1 MVNIDQ
7 INFENKRVV
16 IRVDFNV
23 PLDDNFNI
31 TDDTRMRAALP
42 TINKV
47 LNDKGMVVLMSHL
60 GRPKKNPD
68 PKFSIKPIIKHL
80 EELLGRPVQ
89 FAEDCMK
96 AADQVAAMKPGE
108 VLVLEN
114 LRFYAEEEGKPRGIE
129 KGEEGYDEAKKAIK
143 ASQKEFTKALAGY
156 GEYYINDAFGTAHRA
171 HASTALIAD
180 YFDAEHKMFGYLMG
194 KEVAAVNKVMN
205 EIQHPFTAIM
215 GGSKVSTKIEII
227 ENLLTKVDNLI
238 LCGGMT
244 YTFKRALG
252 GKTGNSICEEDKLD
266 LALDILAKAK
276 EKGVNLYLSFDVV
289 AGDKF
294 SNDANTMVVDPMNVP
309 DGWEGMDCG
318 PESRKFYAGIIKQS
332 KTILWN
338 GPCGVF
344 EFDKFAEGSKAIAEA
359 IVEATEQ
366 NGAFSLIGGGD
377 SVACINKFGLADRV
391 SYVSTGGGALL
402 EAIEGKELPG
412 IAAIKK

>member
-1 MVNIDQ
+1 
-7 INFENKRVV
+7 
-16 IRVDFNV
+16 
-23 PLDDNFNI
+23 
-31 TDDTRMRAALP
+31 
-42 TINKV
+42 
-47 LNDKGMVVLMSHL
+47 
-60 GRPKKNPD
+60 
-68 PKFSIKPIIKHL
+68 
-80 EELLGRPVQ
+80 
-89 FAEDCMK
+89 
-96 AADQVAAMKPGE
+96 
-108 VLVLEN
+108 
-114 LRFYAEEEGKPRGIE
+114 
-129 KGEEGYDEAKKAIK
+129 
-143 ASQKEFTKALAGY
+143 
-156 GEYYINDAFGTAHRA
+156 
-171 HASTALIAD
+171 
-180 YFDAEHKMFGYLMG
+180 
-194 KEVAAVNKVMN
+194 
-205 EIQHPFTAIM
+205 
-215 GGSKVSTKIEII
+215 
-227 ENLLTKVDNLI
+227 
-238 LCGGMT
+238 MT

-332 KTILWN
+332 KTVLWN

-344 EFDKFAEGSKAIAEA
+344 EFDKFAEGSRALAEA